1 MRQPGERVP
10 VAGVTGGE
18 GPSCVIECQ
27 TGTNVSILDNVV
39 HIVVI
44 QKFVPMN
51 GEINTGG
58 NECEGEANEK
68 LLSSHGAVTHLSL
81 DHCFVPKQLIA
92 SEA

>member
-10 VAGVTGGE
+10 VAGMAGGE

-27 TGTNVSILDNVV
+27 TTTNVSILDNVV

-51 GEINTGG
+51 GEIDTGG
-58 NECEGEANEK
+58 NECEDEAKENF
-68 LLSSHGAVTHLSL
+68 LRHGAVIHLYL